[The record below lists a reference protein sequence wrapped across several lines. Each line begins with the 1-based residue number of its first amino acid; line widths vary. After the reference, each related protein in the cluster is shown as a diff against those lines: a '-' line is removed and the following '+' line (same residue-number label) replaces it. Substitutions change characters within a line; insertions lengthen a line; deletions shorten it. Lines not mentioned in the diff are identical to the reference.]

1 VASLFG
7 YVLVSNFINKRK
19 ERTKTMNWLEIKN
32 SIRKDLN
39 SRGLSN
45 PNIRLNALDNLE
57 EILKK
62 HFPEYIQNPQVKFK
76 EIDKN
81 ELKTKIA
88 KFKSNGKL
96 NSAESSVINEIY
108 YRV

>member
-1 VASLFG
+1 M
-7 YVLVSNFINKRK
+7 
-19 ERTKTMNWLEIKN
+19 TWLEIKN
-32 SIRKDLN
+32 SIKQDLN

-57 EILKK
+57 DILKR
-62 HFPEYIQNPQVKFK
+62 HFPDFLQNPQEKFGK
-76 EIDKN
+76 IDKN
-81 ELKTKIA
+81 ELKAKIA
-88 KFKSNGKL
+88 KFKSNAKL

>member
-1 VASLFG
+1 M
-7 YVLVSNFINKRK
+7 K
-19 ERTKTMNWLEIKN
+19 WLEIKN
-32 SIRKDLN
+32 SIRQDLN

-57 EILKK
+57 EILKR
-62 HFPEYIQNPQVKFK
+62 HFSEFIQNPK
-76 EIDKN
+76 ENFGKIDKN
-81 ELKTKIA
+81 ELKEKMA

-108 YRV
+108 YRI

>member
-1 VASLFG
+1 M
-7 YVLVSNFINKRK
+7 
-19 ERTKTMNWLEIKN
+19 TWLEIKN
-32 SIRKDLN
+32 SIKNDLN
-39 SRGLSN
+39 TRGLSN

-57 EILKK
+57 EILKS

-76 EIDKN
+76 AIDRN
-81 ELKTKIA
+81 VLKEKIA

-96 NSAESSVINEIY
+96 NSAESSIINEIY

>member
-1 VASLFG
+1 LPT
-7 YVLVSNFINKRK
+7 VSHYIKKTKRK
-19 ERTKTMNWLEIKN
+19 EKTMTWLEIKN
-32 SIRKDLN
+32 SIRNDLN
-39 SRGLSN
+39 TRGLSN

-57 EILKK
+57 EILKR
-62 HFPEYIQNPQVKFK
+62 HFPEYIHNPQVKFK
-76 EIDKN
+76 VIDKN
-81 ELKTKIA
+81 ELKAKLA